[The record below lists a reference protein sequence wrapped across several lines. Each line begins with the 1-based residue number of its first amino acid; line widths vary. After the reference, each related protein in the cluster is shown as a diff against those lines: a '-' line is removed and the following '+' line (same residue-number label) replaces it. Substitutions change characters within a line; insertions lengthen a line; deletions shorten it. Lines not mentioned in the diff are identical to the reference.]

1 MSAPIVEERR
11 PTTVRL
17 VGFGLLFGL
26 VACGLATFS
35 AFPWLASAPDAA
47 LLKVTFQHVAA
58 FERAGRQLSAEEL
71 AKLPRHMR
79 PQGGVQAATGRR
91 ASTHLALSLDGRGLL
106 ARRYRPGGFR
116 EDGPTFAYEELAMPL
131 GAHRLEA
138 VLADGDD
145 AATGR
150 RWQLDQ
156 AVVIRPGQV
165 LRLELAEDVGLVL
178 R

>member
-11 PTTVRL
+11 PTAVRL

-26 VACGLATFS
+26 FAWGLATFS

-58 FERAGRQLSAEEL
+58 VEQAGRTLSAEEL

-91 ASTHLALSLDGRGLL
+91 ASTRLALSLDGRALL

-131 GAHRLEA
+131 GAHRLQA
-138 VLADGDD
+138 TLQDGDE
-145 AATGR
+145 ATGR

-165 LRLELAEDVGLVL
+165 LRLELAEDAGLVL